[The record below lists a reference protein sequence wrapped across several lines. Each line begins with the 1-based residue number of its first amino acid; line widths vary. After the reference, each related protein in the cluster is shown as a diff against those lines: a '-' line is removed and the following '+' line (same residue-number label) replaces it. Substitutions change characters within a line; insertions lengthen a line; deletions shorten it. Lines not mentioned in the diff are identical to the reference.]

1 MKSIIKKTILAAG
14 LGVFILTAAGCGKTT
29 EKIDRGM
36 ELISSLNYSE
46 ALELFEEALLEGE
59 EKTLAYRGEGIA
71 YMGLTRYDEAVTA
84 FENALH
90 ENTGSVRDVDFDTNY
105 YLAAAF
111 VKLGKYEE
119 AKSVYDAILA
129 IRPKEENALLL
140 RGINSLELSDIAG
153 AKADFDEVMAM
164 DPENYNMVVDVFNSL
179 KTHGYETEGKEYVL
193 YAITNHKE
201 TMGDFN
207 LGRFYYLLED
217 YENAAMCLEQTRN
230 ANLWEGY
237 LYLGKSYEATGDLN
251 YAASVYNSYLAKD
264 SSNAVIYNQL
274 GLCEMKREN
283 YEAALTAFEKGKN
296 LEASDVTQELAFNTI
311 VAYEYLGEYKKASVL
326 LDTYL
331 KTYPDDVKAIREQ
344 KFLNTR

>member
-36 ELISSLNYSE
+36 ELISSLKYSE
-46 ALELFEEALLEGE
+46 ALDLFEEALEEGE

-71 YMGLTRYDEAVTA
+71 YMGLTRYEDAVTS

-90 ENTGSVRDVDFDTNY
+90 ENIGSVRDVDFDTNY

-111 VKLGKYEE
+111 VKLGRSEE

-129 IRPKEENALLL
+129 IRPKEVNALLL
-140 RGINSLELSDIAG
+140 RGMNNLELSDIDG
-153 AKADFDEVMAM
+153 AKADFDEVISIEP
-164 DPENYNMVVDVFNSL
+164 DNFNRVVDIFNGLSD
-179 KTHGYETEGKEYVL
+179 HGYETEGKEYVL
-193 YAITNHKE
+193 LAITNYKE
-201 TMGDFN
+201 TMGNFN
-207 LGRFYYLLED
+207 LGRFYYFLED

-230 ANLWEGY
+230 ENLWEGY

-296 LEASDVTQELAFNTI
+296 LEDSDVTQELSFNTI
-311 VAYEYLGEYKKASVL
+311 VAYEYLGEFKKASVL
-326 LDTYL
+326 LDAYL
-331 KTYPDDVKAIREQ
+331 MTYPDDQRAVREQ
-344 KFLNTR
+344 KFLTTR